1 LLALIRRCP
10 FYLAALAP
18 AFLCPS
24 GAQAQAPVA
33 FNIPR
38 TSLSAA
44 ITQAAVQA
52 KVSISTRALS
62 QCPGEAG
69 PLVGR
74 FNTRAALQQLL
85 AGSGCGIRMLDA
97 STFEIVRVAPPQR
110 PPPRVAPVPVAERG
124 VAELVVVATRRPTP
138 ASQLAYSISR
148 VGASALTAMGV
159 RDAADLALI
168 TPAMTSTNLGP
179 GRDKILLRGLS
190 DGPLTGRTQSMVG
203 LYLDDVRLTYNAPD
217 PDLRLVD
224 MDRVEVLR
232 GPQGALYGSGSLG
245 GVVRMSSAPPDRD
258 QRAGWIGVSGG
269 LTRGGAASNAVEGM
283 LNLPI
288 ASSHGAA
295 RLVAYREVQGGYVD
309 DPRRSAAD
317 TNTSVRTGGRLTASL
332 TLSPAWTVAAGGVL
346 QRINT
351 ADSQYA
357 LVDAPRYTRANRVAE
372 PHDNDFS
379 EAHLTLSG
387 DFGWGDLHTS
397 AALVRH
403 EVSSRYDASAVGGRT
418 YDDINETSSLLSETT
433 LASKPLAR
441 TPWLAGLFLADS
453 RQDITLRLAA
463 DAPSPIAFEEA
474 RRDRIKEAALYGQ
487 ISAPLTPT
495 LALTVGGRLFATTS
509 KVMSTVRPSAA
520 PIAYAGHADD
530 SGFAP
535 KVVLSFQPRPTIL
548 LYAQAS
554 EGYRA
559 GGLNTTAAARQPFG
573 DAVGLARAYRSDE
586 LWSYEGGTR
595 LSLLDDALVVRT
607 AAFLASWRHVQS
619 DQLLPSGL
627 PYAGNIGDARNLGLE
642 FEAAYRSGPL
652 ALSGEFVVNDP
663 ELTRRA
669 GAAPEL
675 GLAAAPKVSGG
686 LMARYVWQ
694 LPLGAALAL
703 DGRYAYV
710 GKSRLT
716 AGPEAGSKMGGY
728 GVGRVSVSL
737 DADRWRLD
745 LALDNP
751 FNVRGDSFAYGNPFA
766 FRQTPQTTPL
776 RPRTAMLRIESRF

>member
-1 LLALIRRCP
+1 MRRCP
-10 FYLAALAP
+10 FYLVVLAP
-18 AFLCPS
+18 ALLCAG
-24 GAQAQAPVA
+24 GARAQAPVA

-44 ITQAAVQA
+44 ITEAAIQA

-62 QCPGEAG
+62 ECPGDAG

-74 FNTRAALQQLL
+74 YSARAAFQRLL
-85 AGSGCGIRMLDA
+85 AGSGCGFRLLDA
-97 STFEIVRVAPPQR
+97 STFEIVRITAPTPR
-110 PPPRVAPVPVAERG
+110 SPPPPRVAATPVAERG
-124 VAELVVVATRRPTP
+124 VAELVVVATRRPAP

-148 VGASALTAMGV
+148 VGASALVGAGI
-159 RDAADLALI
+159 RDAAELALV
-168 TPAMTSTNLGP
+168 TPAMTTTNLGP

-245 GVVRMSSAPPDRD
+245 GVVRMSSAAPDRS
-258 QRAGWIGVSGG
+258 QRTGWLDVGGG
-269 LTRGGAASNAVEGM
+269 LTRGGAASNTVEGM
-283 LNLPI
+283 LNLPF
-288 ASSHGAA
+288 ASGGGAV
-295 RLVAYREVQGGYVD
+295 RIVAYREIQGGYID
-309 DPRRSAAD
+309 DPGRGAAD
-317 TNTSVRTGGRLTASL
+317 VNRSVRAGGRLAASL
-332 TLSPAWTVAAGGVL
+332 AVSSAWTVAVGGVT

-357 LVDAPRYTRANRVAE
+357 FLNAPPYTRANRVAE
-372 PHDNDFS
+372 PQDNDFS
-379 EAHLTLSG
+379 EAHLSLSG
-387 DFGWGDLHTS
+387 DFGWGDLHAS
-397 AALVRH
+397 AAVVRH
-403 EVSSRYDASAVGGRT
+403 EVSSRYDAAAIGGRT
-418 YDDINETSSLLSETT
+418 YDDIDETSSLLSETT
-433 LASKPLAR
+433 LASKPEAR
-441 TPWLAGLFLADS
+441 TPWLAGVFLADS
-453 RQDITLRLAA
+453 RQDVALRLAA
-463 DAPSPIAFEEA
+463 DAPWAVGFDEA

-487 ISAPLTPT
+487 VTAPLTRT
-495 LALTVGGRLFATTS
+495 IALTVGGRVFATTS
-509 KVMSTVRPSAA
+509 KIASAIRTDAA

-535 KVVLSFQPRPTIL
+535 KVVLSFQPRATVL
-548 LYAQAS
+548 VYAQAS

-559 GGLNTTAAARQPFG
+559 GGLNTTAAARQPFS
-573 DAVGLARAYRSDE
+573 DASNPARAYLSDE

-595 LSLLDDALVVRT
+595 LSLLDDALVLRT
-607 AAFLASWRHVQS
+607 AAFLASWSRVQS
-619 DQLLPSGL
+619 DQLLLTGL

-642 FEAAYRSGPL
+642 FEASYRSGPL
-652 ALSGEFVVNDP
+652 SLGGEFIANDP

-669 GAAPEL
+669 GTSPEL

-686 LMARYVWQ
+686 VTARYVWQ
-694 LPLGAALAL
+694 LPVGASLAL
-703 DGRYAYV
+703 DARYAYV

-716 AGPEAGSKMGGY
+716 TGPEASSKMGGY
-728 GVGRVSVSL
+728 GVGRLAVSL
-737 DADRWRLD
+737 DMDRWRFN

-751 FNVRGDSFAYGNPFA
+751 FDARGDTFAYGNPFT

-776 RPRTAMLRIESRF
+776 RPRTASATVSAAF